1 MRIPFPDLSRPKAAA
16 RLLSRI
22 SGDVK
27 LASAQEAVARGTGY
41 RDWHDLAGSRAP
53 DPYDFDLG
61 EAKHVILTIADALD
75 LPPGD
80 VQYAVAKARLLS
92 NAPWSLDDHLGLTT
106 MIWRERVFGAPA
118 RGKPGTIVKVRAHGE
133 TRPAYLRR
141 AGRPTYVVY
150 DTGPGMC
157 ADFEAVTP
165 RSPLADFVPA
175 RLWLPYGF
183 WTLGDGSEVIF
194 ARDYL
199 PMWRIAGDAVERLDP
214 WLWIEGIAE
223 TKVFSASRGTVI
235 WERGPARDLALD
247 HLTRRRIFE
256 LPRLVDAMPH
266 LIEAGVDST
275 DRAVEAL
282 RQSVGGG
289 GAPPS
294 FARLNHQ
301 LAHV

>member
-1 MRIPFPDLSRPKAAA
+1 
-16 RLLSRI
+16 
-22 SGDVK
+22 
-27 LASAQEAVARGTGY
+27 
-41 RDWHDLAGSRAP
+41 
-53 DPYDFDLG
+53 
-61 EAKHVILTIADALD
+61 
-75 LPPGD
+75 
-80 VQYAVAKARLLS
+80 
-92 NAPWSLDDHLGLTT
+92 
-106 MIWRERVFGAPA
+106 
-118 RGKPGTIVKVRAHGE
+118 
-133 TRPAYLRR
+133 
-141 AGRPTYVVY
+141 
-150 DTGPGMC
+150 MC

-165 RSPLADFVPA
+165 RTPLADFVPA
-175 RLWLPYGF
+175 RLWLPYGY
-183 WTLGDGSEVIF
+183 WTLDDGSEVIF

-199 PMWRIAGDAVERLDP
+199 PMWRIAGESVERLDP
-214 WLWIEGIAE
+214 WLWIEGILE
-223 TKVFSASRGTVI
+223 TNVFSASRGTVI